1 MLSFNPS
8 WSILFDAGVCVA
20 ILWLLYMLSRRRP
33 FSALGPRLLIGAGV
47 IACAPVLVL
56 GKVWSLL
63 ASLVAVPWLVIEAYK
78 DTEQPLPGR
87 LRALLA
93 AARIIVFLLIIVCL
107 LRPRLAFEH
116 VTEYQ
121 ACAVVLA
128 DISTSMEA
136 KDCPPEGSRYEALK
150 AILDDNV
157 NRINKIRQKCDYRF
171 ATFAGTFQRAE
182 TRPEAPSGART
193 NLGHAFAEVMR
204 DLRGAPTA
212 GIVLLSDG
220 RNNGQVD
227 PIRAAKQLGVPV
239 FAVRLGA
246 AKGSSVFTDSSIQT
260 FDCPE
265 RIFVDNIAVV
275 TVRAA
280 YDGPEV
286 NAPTNVTL
294 KAYDKSGEDSGAK
307 GEPSFHRT
315 QQITTPKPGKTEDVE
330 FEYQPETEGIKRL
343 VATVTPADKDANV
356 RNNTKEIF
364 VRASKSALRVL
375 LVEGEVRWEYK
386 FLRRAIAAAANIK
399 LMAVNAFLAGESD
412 SSKLLPGQE
421 KDWAGL
427 SLIVLGD
434 IPAGRFTPS
443 QLARIKKFVA
453 DGGAL
458 LMIGG
463 FNTLGPGG
471 YGSTPVAQVLPVD
484 VKESDAQTLDALRVV
499 PTEDGL
505 EHNILAFG
513 PTEETRKIWESL
525 PPLSGYTKVTG
536 VKPAAR
542 VLVRTPG
549 NDPILV
555 VQNYEKGRTAVFA
568 ADTTWRWIF
577 NQGKFARYHKAFWRQ
592 LVQWLTKSGYGG
604 VGGGIW
610 CETDRLRYLTGDT
623 PVLTVRA
630 SGKKVENA
638 KISAVISGPGMKINM
653 RIADRPGQHVLGL
666 PEPMK
671 KSGAYEITVTARIPE
686 SAKAKGEK
694 DLEAKTRFV
703 VQEIDIENEN
713 PGADPKLLAQVAA
726 VTGGASFEREDAS
739 QAFQK
744 ILDGADIGKKVVDT
758 YRRLWDNMYM
768 YFALGG
774 LLCVEW
780 IVRKR
785 KGLA

>member
-1 MLSFNPS
+1 MLSLNPS
-8 WSILFDAGVCVA
+8 WSIVFDAGVCVA
-20 ILWLLYMLSRRRP
+20 ILWLVHMLSRRRP
-33 FSALGPRLLIGAGV
+33 FSALGPPLLIGGGL
-47 IACAPVLVL
+47 IACIPVIVI
-56 GKVWSLL
+56 GRVWSLVT
-63 ASLVAVPWLVIEAYK
+63 SLVAVPWLVIEAYK
-78 DTEQPLPGR
+78 DTEQPVPRR
-87 LRALLA
+87 LRTLLA
-93 AARIIVFLLIIVCL
+93 AARTIVFLLVIVCL
-107 LRPRLAFEH
+107 LRPRLAFEN
-116 VTEYQ
+116 VTEYK

-128 DISTSMEA
+128 DVSTSMEA

-150 AILDDNV
+150 AILDDNA
-157 NRINKIRQKCDYRF
+157 NTIDRLKRRCDYRF
-171 ATFAGTFQRAE
+171 ATFAETFQRAE
-182 TRPEAPSGART
+182 TPPEAPSGART

-227 PIRAAKQLGVPV
+227 PVRAAKQLGVPI
-239 FAVRLGA
+239 FAVCLGA
-246 AKGSSVFTDSSIQT
+246 AKGSSVFADSSVQS

-265 RIFVDNIAVV
+265 RVFVDNVAMV
-275 TVRAA
+275 TIRVA

-286 NAPTNVTL
+286 NTPANVTL
-294 KAYDKSGEDSGAK
+294 KAYDRNDDDPAARGKPG
-307 GEPSFHRT
+307 FYRT
-315 QQITTPKPGKTEDVE
+315 TQINMPRPGKTEDVE
-330 FEYQPETEGIKRL
+330 FEYRPETEGIKRL

-356 RNNTKEIF
+356 RNNTREIF
-364 VRASKSALRVL
+364 VRASKSALQVL

-386 FLRRAIAAAANIK
+386 FLRRAIAAAPNIK
-399 LMAVNAFLAGESD
+399 LMAVNAFLADESD
-412 SSKLLPGQE
+412 SAALLPRQE
-421 KDWAGL
+421 NEWADL

-434 IPAGRFTPS
+434 IPADRFTPS

-458 LMIGG
+458 LMLGG
-463 FNTLGPGG
+463 FDTLGPGG
-471 YGSTPVAQVLPVD
+471 YGSTPVAKVLPVD
-484 VKESDAQTLDALRVV
+484 VKESDAQILDALRVV
-499 PTEDGL
+499 PTEYGL
-505 EHNILAFG
+505 EHNVLAFG
-513 PTEETRKIWESL
+513 PADETRKIWESL
-525 PPLSGYTKVTG
+525 PPLSGYTKVSG

-555 VQNYEKGRTAVFA
+555 VQDYEKGRTAVFA

-577 NQGKFARYHKAFWRQ
+577 NRGKFARYHKAFWRQ

-638 KISAVISGPGMKINM
+638 MISALISGPGMKIHM
-653 RIADRPGQHVLGL
+653 PIADRPGQHVLGL

-671 KSGAYEITVTARIPE
+671 RPGAYEITVTARLPAA
-686 SAKAKGEK
+686 AKARGEK

-713 PGADPKLLAQVAA
+713 PGADPDLLAQVAA
-726 VTGGASFEREDAS
+726 VTGGASFERSKAS

-744 ILDGADIGKKVVDT
+744 LLDGADIGRKIVQT
-758 YRRLWDNMYM
+758 YRRLWDNMYI
-768 YFALGG
+768 YIALAG